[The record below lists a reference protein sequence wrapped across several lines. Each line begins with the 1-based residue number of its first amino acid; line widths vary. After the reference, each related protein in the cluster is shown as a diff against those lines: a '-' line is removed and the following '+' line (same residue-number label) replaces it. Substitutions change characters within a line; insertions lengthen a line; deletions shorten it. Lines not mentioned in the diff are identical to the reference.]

1 LSEWAPYVDTV
12 TEVNEAEASLA
23 NLEPGRSSFLKG
35 IPQRYLQEEPA
46 IHHDLFNWPVMTPL
60 HGAGISV
67 FEQGNRH
74 LEVHTPIEMLLNTPS
89 ALTSFTTTRPNLTP
103 TIMPEHH
110 VRCETGLL

>member
-1 LSEWAPYVDTV
+1 LSEWAPYEDTV

-67 FEQGNRH
+67 LEQGNRH
-74 LEVHTPIEMLLNTPS
+74 LEVHYANRN
-89 ALTSFTTTRPNLTP
+89 ALEHALGVDFIYYNETKSHPNHYARTSRP
-103 TIMPEHH
+103 
-110 VRCETGLL
+110 V